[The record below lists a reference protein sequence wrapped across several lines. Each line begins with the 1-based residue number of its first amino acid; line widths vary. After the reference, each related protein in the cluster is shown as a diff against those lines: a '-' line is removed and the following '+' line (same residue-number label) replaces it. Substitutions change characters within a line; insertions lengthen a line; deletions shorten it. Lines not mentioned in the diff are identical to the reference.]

1 MGVSFS
7 LARPKA
13 KSSSIRVKISTQG
26 ANFFVYTGKTISP
39 ELWDFKKAFI
49 KSQVGNP
56 TAAKASKYLRKIQM
70 DLTDLFDDY
79 RFGISNMTFLE
90 LQIKTHEIV
99 GNLKSKLIIQNRALA
114 MPSKSLVDFI
124 SLFICDSESGKRLS
138 KHRLLIKETTIKSY
152 RTTRTYI
159 SQFQMDKKKSL
170 LLSEIKQ
177 SDIDEISDYIINDRN
192 HSLNTHAKFMGDLKQ
207 IFKYAELNK
216 LITQSQY
223 LGLKFDTITEETDS
237 IYLNQKEIL
246 EMYQL
251 TNLPSKNH
259 EIVRD
264 IFVAACYMGLRYGDY
279 STLDLSTIKN
289 NRIELIARKT
299 SSKIIIP
306 LHPIVNTIFEKYNFE
321 LPPIPKNNEFNR
333 LIKQVGALMPSLQ
346 SDFTKLITYRREKI
360 MLKKPKYMFLQS
372 HCPRRSFATNELMR
386 NTKITDIMK
395 ITGHKMIKN
404 FQRYIKSSGE
414 EAAAALE
421 KSWNEEFNGIN

>member
-1 MGVSFS
+1 MGITFS
-7 LARPKA
+7 LARPKSK
-13 KSSSIRVKISTQG
+13 KSGIRAKISTQG
-26 ANFFVYTGKTISP
+26 ANFFIYTGKTISP
-39 ELWDFKKAFI
+39 DLWDFKKSFI

-70 DLTDLFDDY
+70 DLSEVFDDY
-79 RFGISNMTFLE
+79 RFGISEMTFLE
-90 LQIKTHEIV
+90 LQAKMHKVV
-99 GNLKSKLIIQNRALA
+99 GNPKSKLIIQNRALA

-124 SLFICDSESGKRLS
+124 SLFISDCESGKRLS
-138 KHRLLIKETTIKSY
+138 KHRLLIKETTIKSF
-152 RTTRTYI
+152 RTTRSYI
-159 SQFQMDKKKSL
+159 SHFQIARKKNL
-170 LLSEIKQ
+170 LLSEIIQ
-177 SDIDEISDYIINDRN
+177 SDINEISEYMIKDRN

-207 IFKYAELNK
+207 IFKYAEQNK

-264 IFVAACYMGLRYGDY
+264 IFVAACYMGLRYSDY
-279 STLDLSTIKN
+279 STLDLSTIRN
-289 NRIELIARKT
+289 NRIEVIAKKT
-299 SSKIIIP
+299 SSKTIIP
-306 LHPIVNTIFEKYNFE
+306 LHPIVNIIFEKYNYQ

-333 LIKQVGALMPSLQ
+333 LIKQVGELMPSLH
-346 SDFTKLITYRREKI
+346 SEFTKLITYRRDKV

-372 HCPRRSFATNELMR
+372 HCPRRSFATNEVMR
-386 NTKITDIMK
+386 NSKITDIMK
-395 ITGHKMIKN
+395 ITGHKTIKN

-414 EAAAALE
+414 EAASAIE
-421 KSWNEEFNGIN
+421 KSWNEDFNGIN